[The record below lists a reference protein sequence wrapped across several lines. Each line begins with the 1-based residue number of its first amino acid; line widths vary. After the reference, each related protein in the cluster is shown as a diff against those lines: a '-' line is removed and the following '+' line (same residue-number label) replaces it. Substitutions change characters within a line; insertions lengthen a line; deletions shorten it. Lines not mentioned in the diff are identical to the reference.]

1 MSKAPVQDSIRS
13 FALEHLDA
21 AYIMGATGET
31 CTPAYRRA
39 RAAQYPEYQ
48 DKIISTCPV
57 LSGRASSCDGCE
69 DEDDP
74 AFDCAQFTL
83 HAAEAAGLYLPSGA
97 TSQWNKG
104 DWIAKGTIAQLP
116 RDHVC
121 FVYRRKSGSSSV
133 MAHTGIYLGDGMVA
147 DARGHADDI
156 VHAPLDSFPWT
167 HFAILRGMPCPEGLA
182 AAAELPTLRQGSQ
195 GESVRELQRLLRTLG
210 YELEIDGKFGPLT
223 LRCVKSFQGSAGLAR
238 DGVVGVLTWAALQ
251 EAAASKG
258 DPETD
263 DDQQLPTDTDLGEI
277 DPELLAEVDR
287 AMAGLKAA
295 VAAIVNAAQERREC

>member
-1 MSKAPVQDSIRS
+1 MTTSAAADAIRG

-104 DWIAKGTIAQLP
+104 DWLAKGSIGQLP

-223 LRCVKSFQGSAGLAR
+223 LRCVKSFQGSAGLVR
-238 DGVVGVLTWAALQ
+238 DGVVGADTWAALET
-251 EAAASKG
+251 EAANR
-258 DPETD
+258 PESAVIHYRVVISGLD
-263 DDQQLPTDTDLGEI
+263 KDSAEALADRYGGEVYAN
-277 DPELLAEVDR
+277 E
-287 AMAGLKAA
+287 
-295 VAAIVNAAQERREC
+295 